1 MIEVSAKKFGNRLAF
16 LGVVAW
22 ISICLLIAGMYPEL
36 HRRLSFVWVISGMLG
51 LITAVGLAEVVKRE
65 LRHQAQI
72 IETFKTEAYT
82 DSLTRLPNRRA
93 LDQALGLGVAAAGRN
108 GQPLALIIID
118 IDYFKIYNDTFGH
131 GAGDELLRR
140 ISRIMEE
147 SFRDE
152 DLVARFG
159 GEEFAIILP
168 HTELHSAIRVAHRL
182 RESVEVRTTK
192 ESMTGSGV
200 TISLGLT
207 MARSSDSPKSL
218 MQRADTALYCAK
230 NAGRNCGY
238 FEDDTGCHPI
248 EPTASETA
256 AETAANVSLFG

>member
-51 LITAVGLAEVVKRE
+51 LIAAVGLAEVVKRE
-65 LRHQAQI
+65 LRHQAQL
-72 IETFKTEAYT
+72 IEAFKTEAYT

-93 LDQALGLGVAAAGRN
+93 LDQTLGSHVAAAKS
-108 GQPLALIIID
+108 QPLALIIID
-118 IDYFKIYNDTFGH
+118 IEYFKAYNDTYGH

-159 GEEFAIILP
+159 GEEFAIVLP
-168 HTELHSAIRVAHRL
+168 HTELHSAIRVACRL
-182 RESVEVRTTK
+182 RESVELRTIDE
-192 ESMTGSGV
+192 ESPTGSGV

-207 MARSSDSPKSL
+207 VARSSDSPESL
-218 MQRADTALYCAK
+218 MQRADAALYSAK

-248 EPTASETA
+248 ESTA
-256 AETAANVSLFG
+256 AEAAANVSLYG